1 MSNRSFAYYIQF
13 KLKKNTFTQQGC
25 IKEIEIDN
33 RVIYNVSKDFFFQ
46 MYHLSKNHKN
56 KYIMVS
62 QKI

>member
-13 KLKKNTFTQQGC
+13 KLKKIIFTQEGC
-25 IKEIEIDN
+25 IKQIEIDN
-33 RVIYNVSKDFFFQ
+33 RVIYNVSKDFYFQ
-46 MYHLSKNHKN
+46 MYHLSQNHKN